1 MAESTRKTSA
11 DDRVRYLLALRE
23 KAMFDEATRLY
34 DAREEGRLEGRR
46 STILDVLAARFELP
60 SNLEFRL
67 SKVSVTKRLSELTVA
82 AATVASLEDFLA
94 ELD

>member
-34 DAREEGRLEGRR
+34 DAREEGREEGRLHQISPVWVRR
-46 STILDVLAARFELP
+46 SAMPCVR
-60 SNLEFRL
+60 
-67 SKVSVTKRLSELTVA
+67 VT
-82 AATVASLEDFLA
+82 ASPVG
-94 ELD
+94 